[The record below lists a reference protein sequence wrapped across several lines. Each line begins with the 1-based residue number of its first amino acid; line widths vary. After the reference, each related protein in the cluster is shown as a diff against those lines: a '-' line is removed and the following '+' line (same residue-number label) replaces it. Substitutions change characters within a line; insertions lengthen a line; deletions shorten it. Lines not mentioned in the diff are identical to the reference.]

1 MEMLEDRI
9 MHGIMPNRAL
19 QHRRH
24 RVIYVE

>member
-9 MHGIMPNRAL
+9 MHGIMLNRTL